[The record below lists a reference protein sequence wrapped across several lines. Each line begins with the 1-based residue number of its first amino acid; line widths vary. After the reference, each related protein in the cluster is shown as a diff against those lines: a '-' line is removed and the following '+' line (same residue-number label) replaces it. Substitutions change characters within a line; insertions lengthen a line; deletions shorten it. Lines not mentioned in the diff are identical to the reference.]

1 MQAELDEAQGS
12 AVHNAAG
19 TARRVECSPHG
30 VKGWIWVYG
39 SAAMVSHMKTTV
51 EINDSLMI
59 QARRLAEMRGETMR
73 SFLEEAL
80 RRLIDAYEAQEP
92 APPRF
97 ELTVVDG
104 DGLIE
109 GVTPASW
116 LEIANDR
123 GSFTPRAAG

>member
-1 MQAELDEAQGS
+1 
-12 AVHNAAG
+12 
-19 TARRVECSPHG
+19 
-30 VKGWIWVYG
+30 
-39 SAAMVSHMKTTV
+39 MKTTV

-59 QARRLAEMRGETMR
+59 EARRLAETRGETMR
-73 SFLEEAL
+73 SLLEEAL
-80 RRLIDAYEAQEP
+80 RRLIDAYEAEETAP
-92 APPRF
+92 APF

-123 GSFTPRAAG
+123 GSLTARAAG

>member
-1 MQAELDEAQGS
+1 
-12 AVHNAAG
+12 
-19 TARRVECSPHG
+19 
-30 VKGWIWVYG
+30 
-39 SAAMVSHMKTTV
+39 MVSHMKTTV

-59 QARRLAEMRGETMR
+59 EARRLAEMRGETMR

-116 LEIANDR
+116 LEIANDI